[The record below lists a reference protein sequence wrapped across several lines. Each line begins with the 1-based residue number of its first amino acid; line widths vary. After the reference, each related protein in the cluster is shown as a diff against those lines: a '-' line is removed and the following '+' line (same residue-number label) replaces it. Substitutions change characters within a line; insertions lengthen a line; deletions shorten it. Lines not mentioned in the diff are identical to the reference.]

1 MYVCMCVWVGA
12 WGRVRFFVYTLDFV
26 SMCVYMNV
34 YMHNVA
40 VYHFIVCIWVCVY
53 VREHARER
61 KAERANE
68 RTSRRPGS
76 IVGES
81 YVTWGPAATHSDIRT
96 IYNRVI
102 KPRVTAAALGR
113 TACPPAVTHT
123 ATPAH
128 PSWQP
133 AGPGANRILP
143 RTLGT
148 NVVLGDRKKW
158 KHEDRRWA
166 LCRRGDYVAATV
178 PVQEERVG
186 WLCACLR
193 VSGRVSA
200 GKVKVE
206 REREKRKAGVKGLGL
221 KGRLR
226 KGGYFWF
233 WWFIGR
239 QECSRE
245 KKGF

>member
-1 MYVCMCVWVGA
+1 MCVWVGA

-34 YMHNVA
+34 HMHNVA

-148 NVVLGDRKKW
+148 NVVLGDRKNGSTRTVVGRCA
-158 KHEDRRWA
+158 DAGIMSRRRC
-166 LCRRGDYVAATV
+166 LYRKKGSDGCV
-178 PVQEERVG
+178 RVCVC
-186 WLCACLR
+186 LAVCLR
-193 VSGRVSA
+193 
-200 GKVKVE
+200 GK
-206 REREKRKAGVKGLGL
+206 
-221 KGRLR
+221 
-226 KGGYFWF
+226 
-233 WWFIGR
+233 
-239 QECSRE
+239 SR
-245 KKGF
+245 